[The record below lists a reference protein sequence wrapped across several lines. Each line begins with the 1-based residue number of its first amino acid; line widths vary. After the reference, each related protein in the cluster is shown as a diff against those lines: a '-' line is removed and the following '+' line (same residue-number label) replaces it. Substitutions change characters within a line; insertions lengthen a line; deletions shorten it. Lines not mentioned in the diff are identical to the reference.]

1 MESRFQIDAKGN
13 WYNETE
19 LAWRMNEYDEYAVEQ
34 AVQLREQIG
43 PKAELTV
50 VSIGPDRVREMIK
63 KALAMGCDKGIHV
76 KDENAST
83 KDPVEIASYLT
94 TVAKDQNF
102 DVIFTG
108 MQSQDRGSSQVGVLL
123 AEQLGMAAVTTIVHF
138 EWIDGTIA
146 LKRELEGGMKS
157 IVRAK
162 PPLLVTCQLGLNTP
176 RYPTL
181 PNIMKA
187 RKKELTTVELSDL
200 EKADALINTELVY
213 FPEKKGD
220 VMLLEGDTNQMA
232 DQLLGILRKKTQ
244 ALN

>member
-1 MESRFQIDAKGN
+1 
-13 WYNETE
+13 
-19 LAWRMNEYDEYAVEQ
+19 
-34 AVQLREQIG
+34 
-43 PKAELTV
+43 
-50 VSIGPDRVREMIK
+50 
-63 KALAMGCDKGIHV
+63 
-76 KDENAST
+76 
-83 KDPVEIASYLT
+83 
-94 TVAKDQNF
+94 
-102 DVIFTG
+102 
-108 MQSQDRGSSQVGVLL
+108 
-123 AEQLGMAAVTTIVHF
+123 MAAVTTIVHF